1 MRAWISGRNYSWR
14 VCGAVRRARWHCYW
28 YSGLMEDG
36 GGGMGRGGGVAEGVY
51 VHAALSEEGMESWIV
66 RA

>member
-1 MRAWISGRNYSWR
+1 
-14 VCGAVRRARWHCYW
+14 
-28 YSGLMEDG
+28 MEDG

>member
-36 GGGMGRGGGVAEGVY
+36 GGGMGRGGGEGGWLRECMY
-51 VHAALSEEGMESWIV
+51 TLL
-66 RA
+66 